1 MKNRLPARFVF
12 SLRLRLL
19 ASYLILLFVAIGVIS
34 GALILL
40 ISNRP
45 APPEPTYERL
55 AALTQGL
62 NIREFIVDMA
72 LDSNLAFI
80 QDEIPEFLDTFSESR
95 NVRTLH
101 VRVTQSS
108 ATVAYDSANVFQA
121 DESISIFV
129 DNYFDERL
137 GKVLIRGVEQIYGG
151 FADPNGDEWLYG
163 GVIIVPSRR
172 AGVRNPENN
181 LWILAEPRPKVSLQE
196 TLADFGNAL
205 GTPLLQAGLVG
216 IIFAVILAA
225 LISRTIAKPLQ
236 RVASAA
242 TDVAKGDYGVHVPV
256 SGPPEVRAVAE
267 SFNQMTAEVR
277 AAHQAQRDFL
287 GNVSHDLKTPLTSIQ
302 GYSQAIIDGAARDPK
317 NAAQI
322 IFEEAGRLNRM
333 VVELTDLVRLEAGR
347 LSMKSE
353 AIDMAQLTE
362 GVVQS
367 LKVVAEKQGV
377 TLESHTQAMPHIAG
391 DGDRLA
397 QVLTNLVSNAL
408 KFTPEGGKVQVVA
421 QFKNQGVSVIVRDT
435 GVGIPKEDLP
445 RVFERF
451 YQVDKARGPSRGTGL
466 GLAITQEII
475 EAHGGTITVHSEG
488 HNRGTTFRIWLPSP
502 QMSTII
508 SRPSDL

>member
-1 MKNRLPARFVF
+1 MKNRLQTRFLF

-19 ASYLILLFVAIGVIS
+19 ASYLMLLLVALSVIA

-40 ISNRP
+40 IANRP
-45 APPEPTYERL
+45 APPEQTYERL

-72 LDSNLAFI
+72 SDANLAFI
-80 QDEIPEFLDTFSESR
+80 QDEIPEFLDTFSDSR
-95 NVRTLH
+95 NVRTLQIQ
-101 VRVTQSS
+101 VSQGK
-108 ATVAYDSANVFQA
+108 ATVAYDSANIFQA
-121 DESISIFV
+121 EQEIQLFV
-129 DNYFDERL
+129 DSYRDERL
-137 GKVLIRGVEQIYGG
+137 DNVLPRGVDQIYGG
-151 FADPNGDEWLYG
+151 FVDPDGDEWLYG
-163 GVIIVPSRR
+163 GVVFVPRR
-172 AGVRNPENN
+172 PGGLRMPENN
-181 LWILAEPRPKVSLQE
+181 IWILTEPRPKVSLQE
-196 TLADFGNAL
+196 TLADFSSAL
-205 GTPLLQAGLVG
+205 GPPLLQAGLVG

-236 RVASAA
+236 RVAHAA

-256 SGPPEVRAVAE
+256 SGPPEVRQVAE

-302 GYSQAIIDGAARDPK
+302 GYSQAIIDGAAKDPK

-322 IFEEAGRLNRM
+322 IYEEAGRLNRM

-353 AIDMAQLTE
+353 AIDMAQLTDA
-362 GVVQS
+362 VVQS
-367 LKVVAEKQGV
+367 LTVVAEKQGI

-397 QVLTNLVSNAL
+397 QVLTNLVSNAI

-421 QFKNQGVSVIVRDT
+421 QFKNQGVNLTVRDT
-435 GVGIPKEDLP
+435 GMGIPPDDLP

-475 EAHGGTITVHSEG
+475 EAHGGTINVYSEG
-488 HNRGTTFRIWLPSP
+488 RNRGTTFRIWLPSP